1 MDLFTPPTRDER
13 QEEGRIKWIDNKCR
27 GTLEYG
33 TGVGKTY
40 TAIKCA
46 KSVLNKYPQ
55 FRILVVVPTD
65 LLKEQWIMQL
75 TKHGIFMNAEVVV
88 INTVVKHE
96 WTCDILI
103 IDEIH
108 RMGADTFSEVF
119 ERVKY
124 RMILGLT
131 ATLERLDGR
140 HKIIEKYCPII
151 DTISLEEALQ
161 NGWVSDYVEY
171 KVYIDAD
178 ISEYQKYNREFTEH
192 FSYFDYNFSLA
203 MQMIGKEGY
212 KYRMAYRDF
221 ICERDKIKDGK
232 IKSEVLKDI
241 TFHAVGFARTMQ
253 QRKQFIYSHP
263 DKIRLTQLI
272 CDYRQ
277 DCKIV
282 TFSATTKI
290 AEKIKRGS
298 VYTGKDSKKKSRIT
312 LEEFSKMDTG
322 VLNTVK
328 KADEGM
334 DVSGLSVAIILGM
347 DSSPTKMIQR
357 TGRVVRFAPNKRAE
371 IFTFVVRGTVEEEWF
386 NKSHANKKYVTLD
399 EEQLMHVLKRE
410 PFEEIKKKPMTFM
423 FRY

>member
-151 DTISLEEALQ
+151 DSISLEEALQ

-178 ISEYQKYNREFTEH
+178 ISEYREYNREFSEH
-192 FSYFDYNFSLA
+192 FAYFDYNFPLV
-203 MQMIGKEGY
+203 MQMIGKDGY
-212 KYRMAYRDF
+212 KHRLAYRDF
-221 ICERDKIKDGK
+221 ICERDRIKDGN
-232 IKSEVLKDI
+232 IKSQVLKEI
-241 TFHAVGFARTMQ
+241 TFHAVGFTRTMQ
-253 QRKQFIYSHP
+253 QRKQFITIIQIKS
-263 DKIRLTQLI
+263 DSLNLF
-272 CDYRQ
+272 
-277 DCKIV
+277 V
-282 TFSATTKI
+282 TIERI
-290 AEKIKRGS
+290 AK
-298 VYTGKDSKKKSRIT
+298 
-312 LEEFSKMDTG
+312 
-322 VLNTVK
+322 
-328 KADEGM
+328 
-334 DVSGLSVAIILGM
+334 
-347 DSSPTKMIQR
+347 
-357 TGRVVRFAPNKRAE
+357 
-371 IFTFVVRGTVEEEWF
+371 
-386 NKSHANKKYVTLD
+386 
-399 EEQLMHVLKRE
+399 
-410 PFEEIKKKPMTFM
+410 
-423 FRY
+423 

>member
-13 QEEGRIKWIDNKCR
+13 QEEGRIKWIDNKCK

-46 KSVLNKYPQ
+46 KSVLAKYPQ

-65 LLKEQWIMQL
+65 LLKEQWIMNL

-103 IDEIH
+103 IDE
-108 RMGADTFSEVF
+108 MGADTFSEVF
-119 ERVKY
+119 EKVKY

-232 IKSEVLKDI
+232 IKSEILKDI

-253 QRKQFIYSHP
+253 QRKQFIYNHP

-386 NKSHANKKYVTLD
+386 NKSHVNKKYVTLD
-399 EEQLMHVLKRE
+399 EEQLMHVLRRE

>member
-13 QEEGRIKWIDNKCR
+13 QEEGRIKWIDNKCK

-46 KSVLNKYPQ
+46 KSVLAKYPQ

-65 LLKEQWIMQL
+65 LLKEQWIMNL

-119 ERVKY
+119 EKVKY

-232 IKSEVLKDI
+232 IKSEILKDI

-253 QRKQFIYSHP
+253 QRKQFIYNHP

-334 DVSGLSVAIILGM
+334 DVSGLSAAIILGM

-386 NKSHANKKYVTLD
+386 NKSHVNKKYVTLD
-399 EEQLMHVLKRE
+399 EEQLMHVLRRE

>member
-1 MDLFTPPTRDER
+1 
-13 QEEGRIKWIDNKCR
+13 
-27 GTLEYG
+27 
-33 TGVGKTY
+33 
-40 TAIKCA
+40 
-46 KSVLNKYPQ
+46 
-55 FRILVVVPTD
+55 
-65 LLKEQWIMQL
+65 
-75 TKHGIFMNAEVVV
+75 
-88 INTVVKHE
+88 
-96 WTCDILI
+96 
-103 IDEIH
+103 
-108 RMGADTFSEVF
+108 
-119 ERVKY
+119 
-124 RMILGLT
+124 
-131 ATLERLDGR
+131 
-140 HKIIEKYCPII
+140 
-151 DTISLEEALQ
+151 
-161 NGWVSDYVEY
+161 
-171 KVYIDAD
+171 
-178 ISEYQKYNREFTEH
+178 
-192 FSYFDYNFSLA
+192 

-253 QRKQFIYSHP
+253 QRKQFIYNHP

>member
-13 QEEGRIKWIDNKCR
+13 QEEGRIKWINSKCK

-33 TGVGKTY
+33 TGVGKTF

-46 KSVLNKYPQ
+46 KSVLAKYPQ

-65 LLKEQWIMQL
+65 LLKEQWIMEL

-88 INTVVKHE
+88 INTVIKHE

-108 RMGADTFSEVF
+108 RMAADTFSEVF
-119 ERVKY
+119 KKVNY
-124 RMILGLT
+124 RLILGLT

-140 HKIIEKYCPII
+140 HTIIEKHCPII

-171 KVYIDAD
+171 KVYVDAD
-178 ISEYQKYNREFTEH
+178 INEYQMYNKEFSEH
-192 FSYFDYNFSLA
+192 FAYFGYNFDLA
-203 MQMIGKEGY
+203 MKMVGKEGY
-212 KYRMAYRDF
+212 KHRLAYRDLL
-221 ICERDKIKDGK
+221 CERDNVKEGSIKAQ
-232 IKSEVLKDI
+232 ILKDV
-241 TFHAVGFARTMQ
+241 TYHAVGLMKTMQ
-253 QRKQFIYSHP
+253 QRKKFIYNHP

-272 CDYRQ
+272 CDHRK

-282 TFSATTKI
+282 TFSATTEV

-312 LEEFSKMDTG
+312 LEEFSLQPTG

-334 DVSGLSVAIILGM
+334 DVPGLSVAVILGM
-347 DSSPTKMIQR
+347 DSSPTKLIQR
-357 TGRVVRFAPNKRAE
+357 AGRVIRFAPNKRAE
-371 IFTFVVRGTVEEEWF
+371 IFTLVIRGTVEEEWF

-399 EEQLMHVLKRE
+399 EEQLMHVLRRE
-410 PFEEIKKKPMTFM
+410 PFEEVKMKPMRFM
-423 FRY
+423 FRQ

>member
-1 MDLFTPPTRDER
+1 M
-13 QEEGRIKWIDNKCR
+13 
-27 GTLEYG
+27 
-33 TGVGKTY
+33 
-40 TAIKCA
+40 A
-46 KSVLNKYPQ
+46 KYPQ

-65 LLKEQWIMQL
+65 LLKEQWIMNL

-119 ERVKY
+119 EKVKY

-232 IKSEVLKDI
+232 IKSEILKDI

-253 QRKQFIYSHP
+253 QRKQFIYNHP

-386 NKSHANKKYVTLD
+386 NKSHVNKKYVTLD
-399 EEQLMHVLKRE
+399 EEQLMHVLRRE

>member
-151 DTISLEEALQ
+151 DSISLEEALQ

-178 ISEYQKYNREFTEH
+178 ISEYREYNREFSEH
-192 FSYFDYNFSLA
+192 F
-203 MQMIGKEGY
+203 
-212 KYRMAYRDF
+212 
-221 ICERDKIKDGK
+221 
-232 IKSEVLKDI
+232 
-241 TFHAVGFARTMQ
+241 
-253 QRKQFIYSHP
+253 
-263 DKIRLTQLI
+263 RL
-272 CDYRQ
+272 
-277 DCKIV
+277 
-282 TFSATTKI
+282 F
-290 AEKIKRGS
+290 
-298 VYTGKDSKKKSRIT
+298 
-312 LEEFSKMDTG
+312 
-322 VLNTVK
+322 
-328 KADEGM
+328 
-334 DVSGLSVAIILGM
+334 
-347 DSSPTKMIQR
+347 
-357 TGRVVRFAPNKRAE
+357 
-371 IFTFVVRGTVEEEWF
+371 
-386 NKSHANKKYVTLD
+386 
-399 EEQLMHVLKRE
+399 
-410 PFEEIKKKPMTFM
+410 
-423 FRY
+423 

>member
-131 ATLERLDGR
+131 ATLVHDGR
-140 HKIIEKYCPII
+140 
-151 DTISLEEALQ
+151 Q
-161 NGWVSDYVEY
+161 
-171 KVYIDAD
+171 
-178 ISEYQKYNREFTEH
+178 
-192 FSYFDYNFSLA
+192 
-203 MQMIGKEGY
+203 
-212 KYRMAYRDF
+212 
-221 ICERDKIKDGK
+221 
-232 IKSEVLKDI
+232 
-241 TFHAVGFARTMQ
+241 
-253 QRKQFIYSHP
+253 
-263 DKIRLTQLI
+263 
-272 CDYRQ
+272 
-277 DCKIV
+277 
-282 TFSATTKI
+282 
-290 AEKIKRGS
+290 
-298 VYTGKDSKKKSRIT
+298 
-312 LEEFSKMDTG
+312 
-322 VLNTVK
+322 
-328 KADEGM
+328 
-334 DVSGLSVAIILGM
+334 
-347 DSSPTKMIQR
+347 
-357 TGRVVRFAPNKRAE
+357 
-371 IFTFVVRGTVEEEWF
+371 
-386 NKSHANKKYVTLD
+386 
-399 EEQLMHVLKRE
+399 
-410 PFEEIKKKPMTFM
+410 
-423 FRY
+423 

>member
-13 QEEGRIKWIDNKCR
+13 QEEGRIKWIDNKCK

-46 KSVLNKYPQ
+46 KSVLAKYPQ

-65 LLKEQWIMQL
+65 LLKEQWIMNL

-119 ERVKY
+119 EKVKY

-232 IKSEVLKDI
+232 IKSEILKDI

-253 QRKQFIYSHP
+253 QRKQFI
-263 DKIRLTQLI
+263 ITTQ
-272 CDYRQ
+272 
-277 DCKIV
+277 
-282 TFSATTKI
+282 
-290 AEKIKRGS
+290 IKS
-298 VYTGKDSKKKSRIT
+298 D
-312 LEEFSKMDTG
+312 L
-322 VLNTVK
+322 LN
-328 KADEGM
+328 
-334 DVSGLSVAIILGM
+334 
-347 DSSPTKMIQR
+347 
-357 TGRVVRFAPNKRAE
+357 
-371 IFTFVVRGTVEEEWF
+371 
-386 NKSHANKKYVTLD
+386 
-399 EEQLMHVLKRE
+399 
-410 PFEEIKKKPMTFM
+410 
-423 FRY
+423 